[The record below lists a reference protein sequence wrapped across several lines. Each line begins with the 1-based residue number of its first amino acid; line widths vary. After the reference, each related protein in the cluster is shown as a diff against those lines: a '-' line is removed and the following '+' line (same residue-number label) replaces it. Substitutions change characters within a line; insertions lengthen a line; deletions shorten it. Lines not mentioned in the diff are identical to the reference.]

1 MIGPI
6 LRAATLRPVPW
17 KNGGGVTT
25 EYAVHP
31 VGAGFDDFDWRISRA
46 NVASD
51 GPFSRFPGI
60 DRTLTVLSGAGIVL
74 YFADRA
80 VRLTPRDPPFT
91 FPGDVAVT
99 GTLID
104 GPIDDLNIMTRRG
117 RWQHRI
123 ERLTA
128 PTAVTCP
135 IAVLFSLDTL
145 AWGTGLG
152 RFDAAFLPPGDQAP
166 AGSAFLIQLAPQDRT
181 DPGGSCSA
189 GSHNAG

>member
-1 MIGPI
+1 MTGPI

-117 RWQHRI
+117 RWQHRVD
-123 ERLTA
+123 RCQPGQSVTADTAFLFALAPLTM
-128 PTAVTCP
+128 PMP
-135 IAVLFSLDTL
+135 
-145 AWGTGLG
+145 LG
-152 RFDAAFLPPGDQAP
+152 RFDAAALGPNSPLPNSDAL
-166 AGSAFLIQLAPQDRT
+166 LIQLSPVT
-181 DPGGSCSA
+181 PP
-189 GSHNAG
+189 